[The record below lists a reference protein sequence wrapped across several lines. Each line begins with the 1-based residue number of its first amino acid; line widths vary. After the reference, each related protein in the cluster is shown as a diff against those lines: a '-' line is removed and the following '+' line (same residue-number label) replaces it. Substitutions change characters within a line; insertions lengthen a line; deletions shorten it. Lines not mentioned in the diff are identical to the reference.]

1 MNNPP
6 SADKEVLIRC
16 HDVGKRF
23 CRDLKRSLWYGVQD
37 MTRDFL
43 GLEAPNDEAA
53 PERPRLRQKEF
64 WAVEGISFEVRRG
77 QCLGLIGK
85 NGAGKTTILKM
96 LSGLIKPDSG
106 SIELRGRVG
115 GLIALG
121 AGFNPLL
128 TGRENTYVNGAIL
141 GFTRRQINAK
151 MEEIEAFADI
161 GEFMDAPVQGFS
173 SGMSVRLGF
182 AIAAIL
188 TKPDVLL
195 LDEVLAVGDMGFTIK
210 CLNAV
215 REMAAQSAVIF
226 VSHNMQFVS
235 TFCTDVMV
243 LLHGGVHTLTSEP
256 AQGVKAYLDCFEFRR
271 SVSGT
276 GEARLLAAKL
286 HVLVGLKQTGDV
298 LEVAQ
303 GSEAEFLLQ
312 VEVAVGKHPI
322 EIQLYIMDQVSTP
335 IICYPGIEPERNHAN
350 NDDSLISMRL
360 PIGRLDLNAGRY
372 SCVVAITSLK
382 DGACLCRHEGIAPFD
397 VVADQIRWGGRCP
410 THLSNLTISFYE
422 IC

>member
-1 MNNPP
+1 MIDASP
-6 SADKEVLIRC
+6 SDCEVLVRC
-16 HDVGKRF
+16 DDVGKRF

-37 MTRDFL
+37 MARDFL
-43 GLEAPNDEAA
+43 GVQA
-53 PERPRLRQKEF
+53 PEDAERSGRPSLRSQEF

-96 LSGLIKPDSG
+96 LAGLIKPDSG
-106 SIELRGRVG
+106 NIELRGRVG

-141 GFTRRQINAK
+141 GFTRREISAK
-151 MEEIEAFADI
+151 MDEIEAFAEI
-161 GEFMDAPVQGFS
+161 GDFMDAPVQGYS

-215 REMAAQSAVIF
+215 REMASRSAVIF

-235 TFCTDVMV
+235 TFCTDVMM
-243 LLHGGVHTLTSEP
+243 LRHGRVHTLTSDLG
-256 AQGVKAYLDCFEFRR
+256 QGVRAYLDCFESRS

-276 GEARLLAAKL
+276 GEARLLAASL
-286 HVLVGLKQTGDV
+286 HVPAGLTQTGDV
-298 LEVAQ
+298 VEVLQ
-303 GSEAEFLLQ
+303 GSDADFSVQ
-312 VEVAVGKHPI
+312 IEVAVGKHPI
-322 EIQLYIMDQVSTP
+322 EVQLYVMDQASTP
-335 IICYPGIEPERNHAN
+335 VICYPGITPERDHFQRDN
-350 NDDSLISMRL
+350 NSISMSL

-372 SCVVAITSLK
+372 SWVVAIKSLK
-382 DGACLCRHEGIAPFD
+382 DGVCLCRSEGIAPFHIVASQVHWGA
-397 VVADQIRWGGRCP
+397 VVRHITP
-410 THLSNLTISFYE
+410 T
-422 IC
+422 